1 MSRSVH
7 LLSVLVLAAILL
19 TGCWSGA
26 GSAPLAFLP
35 PAAGAGPHIVTV
47 PPNATPTPTPFQPL
61 PAELSARFDWS
72 DPAIWARVSQGSNPG
87 FPQPTVAATVGEP
100 MVGITPV
107 VQPSPGQ
114 PYSLPHQVHILLLG
128 SDLRP
133 LDVGFRTDTI
143 ILLTV
148 DSVAGRATLLSFPRD
163 LYVNIPGH
171 GMDRINT
178 AWGVGGFETLRD
190 TLANNFGIR
199 PEYYVLIN
207 FSSFKTIIDDLDG
220 LDVQVAQPLSDY
232 RYGYW
237 TTIPAGEMHMDA
249 DTVLWYVRSR
259 QTTNDFDRSRR
270 QEEVLMALY
279 RRLMSLDALQRAPLF
294 FSTYRKGVDTNINFS
309 DVLYWL
315 PAAATIAQ
323 NQAIAF
329 YHINYEHV
337 YDWISPTGGMVLM
350 PNPEAISLL
359 IRQALNLQ

>member
-1 MSRSVH
+1 MSR
-7 LLSVLVLAAILL
+7 LLWFLPVLGFAAILL
-19 TGCWSGA
+19 AGCSPEA
-26 GSAPLAFLP
+26 GRPPLAFLP
-35 PAAGAGPHIVTV
+35 PAAGSGPHIVTV

-72 DPAIWARVSQGSNPG
+72 NPAIWEEGSQRATPALS
-87 FPQPTVAATVGEP
+87 QPTTAAAAGEP
-100 MVGITPV
+100 AAVITPV
-107 VQPSPGQ
+107 ALPSQGQ

-133 LDVGFRTDTI
+133 QDVGFRTDTI

-148 DSVAGRATLLSFPRD
+148 DSAAGRATLLSFPRD

-178 AWGVGGFETLRD
+178 AWGLGGFETLRD
-190 TLANNFGIR
+190 TLADNFGIR

-237 TTIPAGEMHMDA
+237 TTIPAGEVHMDA

-279 RRLMSLDALQRAPLF
+279 RRLMSLDALKRAPLF

-337 YDWISPTGGMVLM
+337 YDWISPMGGMVLM